1 MALRCTNS
9 AVTEAQVD
17 NININGN
24 AITSTNTN
32 GNITITPNGTGD
44 VVIDG
49 LNYPQADGS
58 AGQFLKTDGSGQ
70 LSFAT
75 VASDLVDDTSPQLVE
90 ICKAMA
96 MILIWPITTKLS

>member
-1 MALRCTNS
+1 MWTIS
-9 AVTEAQVD
+9 
-17 NININGN
+17 
-24 AITSTNTN
+24 TSTVTLLTSTDTN

-58 AGQFLKTDGSGQ
+58 AGQFMKTDGSGQ

-75 VASDLVDDTSPQLVE
+75 VDLTAIDIVN
-90 ICKAMA
+90 
-96 MILIWPITTKLS
+96 

>member
-1 MALRCTNS
+1 MALRLVRTP
-9 AVTEAQVD
+9 VTEAQVD

-49 LNYPQADGS
+49 LNYRKLMAAQVSSSRQMVQGNCLCHCCQRPCRRYES
-58 AGQFLKTDGSGQ
+58 AAWWR
-70 LSFAT
+70 FAK
-75 VASDLVDDTSPQLVE
+75 Q
-90 ICKAMA
+90 
-96 MILIWPITTKLS
+96 WQ